1 MLEYK
6 YYIRK
11 IFQPA
16 PDQIVIEAGDKSGR
30 PVFNYQPGQYAMIS
44 YRNQRGQLEDK
55 HAFSLASSPT
65 NVDVVCF
72 GIKLEG
78 AFTRGLLNLQV
89 GDELRVFGPY
99 GQFCYEELKYPDAVM
114 IAGGIGITPFFSAL
128 NYAND
133 YKLNNKLAL
142 IYSARTQAGATFYPE
157 IKTLQ
162 AKNPHLKTLFSFTEE
177 TSVSGAN
184 VINKRLDA
192 NIIKNFVGDVSGKTF
207 FICGPSLFMAAMVAN
222 LLSLGVARSQI
233 KMEEFS
239 MIPDKNWS
247 SKIKNI
253 SYALAFSALVFI
265 ISFSLIY
272 KAATAMATAKKNYD
286 TNQLAMI
293 NKATY
298 ERMVAVYD
306 SKNKALADLN
316 QQILAAT
323 NITGTK
329 TTTVTVPTK
338 NTAST
343 PAATPTA
350 STPVV
355 ATTPVYTPAPVYT
368 PPTPTQVY
376 TPAPVYTPPT
386 PTTGSSPA
394 R

>member
-1 MLEYK
+1 MSEYN

-11 IFQPA
+11 IFQPT
-16 PDQIVIEAGDKSGR
+16 PDQVVIEAGDKSGR

-44 YRNQRGQLEDK
+44 YRNERGQLEDK

-99 GQFCYEELKYPDAVM
+99 GQFCYEELRYPDAVM

-162 AKNPHLKTLFSFTEE
+162 AKNSNLKTLFSFTEE
-177 TSVSGAN
+177 ASVSGTN
-184 VINKRLDA
+184 VINQRLDA
-192 NIIKNFVGDVSGKTF
+192 NIIKNFVGDVTGKTF

-222 LLSLGVARSQI
+222 LLSLGVTRTQI

-239 MIPDKNWS
+239 MIPDKTWS
-247 SKIKNI
+247 ARLKNI

-265 ISFSLIY
+265 ISFSLIH
-272 KAATAMATAKKNYD
+272 KTADATTKKNYD
-286 TNQLAMI
+286 ANQLAMI
-293 NKATY
+293 NKTTY

-316 QQILAAT
+316 QQILAA
-323 NITGTK
+323 NQITGTK

-350 STPVV
+350 STPAVSTPVV
-355 ATTPVYTPAPVYT
+355 ATTPVYT

-386 PTTGSSPA
+386 PTTGSS
-394 R
+394 RVR